1 MLMAV
6 FYTPSGAHPF
16 CLVVGVGV
24 LHIQSELVIEGT
36 VQQYERMAVTSVQCI
51 YLKSLSNL

>member
-1 MLMAV
+1 MAV